1 MTALAIRNVSVFYPV
16 KGKPPV
22 HALQN
27 INLEIHE
34 KDFVVALG
42 ASGCG
47 KSTLL
52 NLIAGFMAPSEGE
65 IALKGRVVTG
75 PGADRSV
82 VFQKHALMPWLNVLE
97 NVAFG
102 LKIQGHNKARSEGI
116 ARQFI
121 KLLGLEQFEQSA
133 TYELSGGMQQ
143 RVGIAR
149 ALTSDPDILLMDEP
163 LGALDALTRER
174 AQELILKVW
183 RDTGKM
189 VFFITHS
196 VEEALFMGTRLIVM
210 SPRPGRISHTFDL
223 PFSRRYFETGNARE
237 IKASAEF
244 IELREAVLQIIF
256 SDEAGGHDE

>member
-65 IALKGRVVTG
+65 IALKGRAVTG

-82 VFQKHALMPWLNVLE
+82 VFQKHALLPWLNVLD
-97 NVAFG
+97 NVA
-102 LKIQGHNKARSEGI
+102 A
-116 ARQFI
+116 
-121 KLLGLEQFEQSA
+121 
-133 TYELSGGMQQ
+133 
-143 RVGIAR
+143 
-149 ALTSDPDILLMDEP
+149 
-163 LGALDALTRER
+163 
-174 AQELILKVW
+174 
-183 RDTGKM
+183 
-189 VFFITHS
+189 
-196 VEEALFMGTRLIVM
+196 
-210 SPRPGRISHTFDL
+210 
-223 PFSRRYFETGNARE
+223 
-237 IKASAEF
+237 
-244 IELREAVLQIIF
+244 
-256 SDEAGGHDE
+256 

>member
-1 MTALAIRNVSVFYPV
+1 MTALAIRNASVFYPV
-16 KGKPPV
+16 PGKPSV
-22 HALQN
+22 HALKN

-34 KDFVVALG
+34 KEFVVALG

-52 NLIAGFMAPSEGE
+52 NLMAGFMAPSEGE
-65 IALKGRVVTG
+65 ISLNNKIITG

-82 VFQKHALMPWLNVLE
+82 VFQKHALIPWLNVLD

-102 LKIQGHNKARSEGI
+102 LRIQGHGKVKREKI
-116 ARQFI
+116 AREFI
-121 KLLGLEQFEQSA
+121 ALLGLEKFEQSA
-133 TYELSGGMQQ
+133 TYQLSGGMQQ

-149 ALTSDPDILLMDEP
+149 ALTSDPEILLMDEP

-174 AQELILKVW
+174 AQELILKIW

-196 VEEALFMGTRLIVM
+196 VEEALFMGTKLVVM
-210 SPRPGRISHTFDL
+210 SPRPGRISHVFEL
-223 PFSRRYFETGNARE
+223 PFSKRYFETGNARL
-237 IKASAEF
+237 IKASADF
-244 IELREAVLQIIF
+244 IDMREKILQIIF
-256 SDEAGGHDE
+256 TDESGEDHE